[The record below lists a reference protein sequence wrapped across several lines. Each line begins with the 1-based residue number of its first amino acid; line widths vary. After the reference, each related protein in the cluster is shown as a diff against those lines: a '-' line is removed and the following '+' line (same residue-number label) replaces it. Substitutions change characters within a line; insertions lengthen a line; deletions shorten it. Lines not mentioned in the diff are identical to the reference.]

1 MSWSRL
7 RITNRWTFSSNSS
20 KKMRERK
27 KNLIW
32 WWDLHL
38 LFFCCI
44 CLSGS
49 LFGFY
54 FHIHDDIQTIWTN
67 FLLWNSITRMRQ
79 KSFCS
84 NGWDMFGRLSLVVMR
99 SCASMAFMKQIE
111 VTIKYELT
119 MQGHFQWASW
129 SYQGINQR
137 PNYNVQ
143 TSFYFILLGNKV
155 PGLIF
160 KVFFGVH
167 LPLKDLRQLMHW
179 SIYRRMIYKF
189 LNIMIVQVSEPG

>member
-7 RITNRWTFSSNSS
+7 RITNRGTFSSNSS
-20 KKMRERK
+20 KKNERK
-27 KNLIW
+27 KKKFNLMMRSSFA
-32 WWDLHL
+32 L
-38 LFFCCI
+38 FCCI

-111 VTIKYELT
+111 VTIKCELT

-137 PNYNVQ
+137 ANYNVH
-143 TSFYFILLGNKV
+143 TCSHFIAGNKV

-160 KVFFGVH
+160 KVFF
-167 LPLKDLRQLMHW
+167 DLVYICNL
-179 SIYRRMIYKF
+179 SIWD
-189 LNIMIVQVSEPG
+189 N

>member
-1 MSWSRL
+1 MRNINNSVHKQIKKTFGSMSWSRL

-20 KKMRERK
+20 KKMRERE
-27 KNLIW
+27 KNFNLMMRSSFA
-32 WWDLHL
+32 L
-38 LFFCCI
+38 FCCI

-79 KSFCS
+79 KSLCT
-84 NGWDMFGRLSLVVMR
+84 NGWHMFGSLSLVVMR
-99 SCASMAFMKQIE
+99 GCASMAFMKQME

-137 PNYNVQ
+137 PNYNVH
-143 TSFYFILLGNKV
+143 TCSHFIA
-155 PGLIF
+155 
-160 KVFFGVH
+160 
-167 LPLKDLRQLMHW
+167 R
-179 SIYRRMIYKF
+179 
-189 LNIMIVQVSEPG
+189 

>member
-1 MSWSRL
+1 MKFLSHNLSHSHEEHKQFCSQANKKDIWL
-7 RITNRWTFSSNSS
+7 DELKPASNYQQVDILI
-20 KKMRERK
+20 KFIQKNERK
-27 KNLIW
+27 RKNFNLMMRSSFA
-32 WWDLHL
+32 L
-38 LFFCCI
+38 FCCI

-84 NGWDMFGRLSLVVMR
+84 NGWDLFGRLSLVVMR

-137 PNYNVQ
+137 PNYNVH
-143 TSFYFILLGNKV
+143 TCSHFIA
-155 PGLIF
+155 
-160 KVFFGVH
+160 
-167 LPLKDLRQLMHW
+167 R
-179 SIYRRMIYKF
+179 
-189 LNIMIVQVSEPG
+189 